1 MRTMVLISRRMFCD
15 LTAKNKKFM
24 RKVGR
29 YEKDFYIH
37 QKASQ
42 ITDEKL
48 SEFVANTPREKI
60 AHEMATSSSYDKE
73 MKDFIGKFNLKHKN

>member
-1 MRTMVLISRRMFCD
+1 MRRILFNSAHMFCD
-15 LTAKNKKFM
+15 LAAKNRQFL

-60 AHEMATSSSYDKE
+60 AHEMAKKSRYAYSS
-73 MKDFIGKFNLKHKN
+73 L